1 MKEVLEIKLSFTIA
15 KHNSCLLTSTHIV
28 MCEQHAPNHAH
39 IVFEK

>member
-1 MKEVLEIKLSFTIA
+1 MKEVLKIKLSFTIA

-28 MCEQHAPNHAH
+28 ICEQHAPNHAH